1 VLRLNDI
8 LDRVHGYHPD
18 ADLDLI
24 KKAYVYA
31 AKVHQ
36 GQVRKSGEP
45 YLVHPLEVCGLL
57 ADLRLDEYAL
67 AAGILHD
74 TVEDTVA
81 TVEELRELFGPE
93 VAAIVEG
100 VTKLSTMPYATSHER
115 AAENFRRMVVAMA
128 KDLRVILVKLAD
140 RLHNMRTLEHMRQE
154 KQEQIAQETLDIY
167 APLANRLG
175 IHWLKAELEDSCLK
189 YLHPKDEQLL
199 REKLT
204 STAQARQ
211 SYIAEV
217 VELLGR
223 KMADNGIPADVHGRV
238 KHLNSIWKKLKAQG
252 MAFEEVN
259 DIVAFRIVTDTVPHC
274 YEAFGYCH
282 ATWRPV
288 PGRFKD
294 FIATPKPN
302 GYQSL
307 HTTVLGPEAQRIEI
321 QIRTKEMHDVAENG
335 IAAHW
340 AYKEGKASTKE
351 AKRGEQFAWLRQLMD
366 FQRELQDPTEFM
378 SSVKFDLFGDAVY
391 VFTPKGEVKELN
403 QGATPVDFAFAIHS
417 EVGFHCSGAR
427 VNGRMVPLRYRLKNG
442 DTVEIVTTP
451 TQHPSKDWLSFV
463 KTARARNRINHYLR
477 QEQQRRA
484 VELGTE
490 IFEKELK
497 RYGRSYAK
505 MLKSGELKPLLDQ
518 SQKYTKIED
527 VLAAIGYGKLIA
539 NQVARKVLP
548 EDVFEKGPED
558 ERPRS
563 RLGQLFDAVARI
575 QKPSTGISVQG
586 LDGLLVR
593 FGKCCN
599 AVPGDPIVG
608 FVTRGRGVTVHAAQ
622 CEKALLH
629 DPARKVPV
637 TWDKETRVERAV
649 QLRVLT
655 DDRPGILATLS
666 QTFNGAGV
674 NIINANCRARRDG
687 RAINTFTVAV
697 RDSSQLRVVMKN
709 LEALSGIHSVDRL
722 QV

>member
-1 VLRLNDI
+1 MLRLNDI

-81 TVEELRELFGPE
+81 TVDELRELFGPE
-93 VAAIVEG
+93 VSAIVEG

-175 IHWLKAELEDSCLK
+175 IHWLKAELEDACLK

-204 STAQARQ
+204 TTAQARQ
-211 SYIAEV
+211 GYIAEV

-223 KMADNGIPADVHGRV
+223 KMADNGIPAEVHGRV

-477 QEQQRRA
+477 QEQQKRA

-490 IFEKELK
+490 ILEKELK

-505 MLKSGELKPLLDQ
+505 MLKAGELKPLLDN

-539 NQVARKVLP
+539 NHVARKVLP

-697 RDSSQLRVVMKN
+697 RDSNQLRVVMKN

>member
-1 VLRLNDI
+1 MLRLNDI